1 MFQFGGFASIAG
13 YLVFNQV
20 GCPIQTFADHW
31 LFAPPHNFSQLITS
45 FFASESLGIL
55 HAPLLTFFLHVVIVL
70 FSSSF
75 CVVSMSMNVLTLFGH
90 CEKQAAFAA
99 CFPCVES
106 HRGSPAQI

>member
-20 GCPIQTFADHW
+20 GCPIQTFADQW

-45 FFASESLGIL
+45 FVASESLGIL
-55 HAPLLTFFLHVVIVL
+55 HAPLLNFLLARSYCAIFF
-70 FSSSF
+70 FF

-90 CEKQAAFAA
+90 CGKSNSLAALSL
-99 CFPCVES
+99 C
-106 HRGSPAQI
+106 

>member
-1 MFQFGGFASIAG
+1 MFQFGGVASIAG

-20 GCPIQTFADHW
+20 GCPIQTFADQW

-45 FFASESLGIL
+45 FVASESLGIL

-90 CEKQAAFAA
+90 CGKGNSLAALSL
-99 CFPCVES
+99 C
-106 HRGSPAQI
+106 

>member
-20 GCPIQTFADHW
+20 GCPIQTFADQW

-45 FFASESLGIL
+45 FVASESLGIL

-75 CVVSMSMNVLTLFGH
+75 VFSVCQLTFFV
-90 CEKQAAFAA
+90 KTT
-99 CFPCVES
+99 VENKGVEPLTS
-106 HRGSPAQI
+106 FVQGRPSSQPNL

>member
-75 CVVSMSMNVLTLFGH
+75 VLSV
-90 CEKQAAFAA
+90 CQ
-99 CFPCVES
+99 
-106 HRGSPAQI
+106 